1 MAVTE
6 QQIGVYMSER
16 RAANQ
21 QVTAAAKAGLSER
34 TARRIEQGKGGGV
47 HLNRG
52 IGAQERIRLPR
63 FGNPSR
69 SPSLSG
75 IVSSRR

>member
-34 TARRIEQGKGGGV
+34 TARRIEQGKGGV
-47 HLNRG
+47 CT
-52 IGAQERIRLPR
+52 
-63 FGNPSR
+63 
-69 SPSLSG
+69 
-75 IVSSRR
+75 

>member
-16 RAANQ
+16 RAGKQ
-21 QVTAAAKAGLSER
+21 QVTAAAKTGLSER
-34 TARRIEQGKGGGV
+34 TARRIEQGKGGV

-52 IGAQERIRLPR
+52 IDAQERIRLPR
-63 FGNPSR
+63 FGNPIR